1 VARYLWGRIAQA
13 VLVLWIAF
21 TVTFVLLQ
29 ALPGDAVLIK
39 FQGGDLNLT
48 PGQLEEIRLSY
59 GADESLLIQYLH
71 AIGNVL
77 TGDLGYSVQAGV
89 PVTTLLAANLPSTLV
104 LASLGFA
111 VAVVLAVGIALV
123 SSLTPFAWLRNVLHS
138 VPSLFISIPTFWLG
152 ITLIQIFS
160 FRLKLVPVIGGS
172 TLESLLLPVLTLAV
186 PISAPLA
193 QVLVRS
199 IDEVSVQPFVSVVRA
214 KGASPSWVLW
224 RHVARNATL
233 PALTIA
239 GVLLGELIAGAVVT
253 ETVFGR
259 TGIGRITQDA
269 VNNQDVAVLQAVVL
283 LSALGYVVVN
293 LIVDLLYPVLDPR
306 ITVRSGD
313 RRANR
318 RAGARVATGASA

>member
-1 VARYLWGRIAQA
+1 V
-13 VLVLWIAF
+13 
-21 TVTFVLLQ
+21 
-29 ALPGDAVLIK
+29 
-39 FQGGDLNLT
+39 
-48 PGQLEEIRLSY
+48 
-59 GADESLLIQYLH
+59 
-71 AIGNVL
+71 
-77 TGDLGYSVQAGV
+77 
-89 PVTTLLAANLPSTLV
+89 
-104 LASLGFA
+104 
-111 VAVVLAVGIALV
+111 
-123 SSLTPFAWLRNVLHS
+123 
-138 VPSLFISIPTFWLG
+138 FWLG

-160 FRLKLVPVIGGS
+160 FRLKLVPVIGG
-172 TLESLLLPVLTLAV
+172 TAFESLLLPVITLAI

-306 ITVRSGD
+306 IALRSGD
-313 RRANR
+313 RRPSR
-318 RAGARVATGASA
+318 RRSTAIPAEASA